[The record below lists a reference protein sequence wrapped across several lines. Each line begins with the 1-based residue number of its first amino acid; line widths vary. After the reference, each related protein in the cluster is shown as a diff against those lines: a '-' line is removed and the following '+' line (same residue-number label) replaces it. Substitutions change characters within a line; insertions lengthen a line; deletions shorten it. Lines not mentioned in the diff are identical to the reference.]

1 MSVAGLTLQRWRS
14 GFAESVWA
22 DRLVDALPLVPVIVS
37 VIFMAIVLLP
47 EVTVPVPSLNDD
59 AAHYSLILN
68 ASRAI
73 DAGLNPIDHWA
84 PDLEIGYP
92 QFAYYQHL
100 PALFVVALNRL
111 VLRSVSLLTL
121 FNLTRW
127 ALMAGFPITV
137 YWSLRKLGFSKPA
150 AAAAATFS
158 PLFSAGNK
166 FGIEYD
172 SYVWRGYGMYTQL
185 WAMHLSFLS
194 LAVVNRTLNDGK
206 GYLASVL
213 VLSALV
219 LSHVIYAFV
228 IAVTLPV
235 LMLSGVTR
243 SNWRQ
248 RVMRLMLAGA
258 PVMIVTSYFW
268 LPLII
273 NGAYHDVSPYME
285 EWKYNSFGARTIL
298 PWLVK
303 GQLMDVDRWPVITA
317 FAGVGVLIAL
327 WTRTRLAMFAL
338 AMFTMWLLIYFGKP
352 TWGSLSYPF
361 SWDGKLWMH
370 RYIGPVQMGAVLL
383 IGVAAGWLWLR
394 LDGFKRLRAP
404 WPSIIFVA
412 LILVVA
418 LPAFG
423 ERWTYLDWNRKD
435 LEQTQTALQS
445 DGDAYA
451 IIATLKQLPPG
462 RVYAGLR
469 DEYGDLMKVLWLRFP
484 DLLTFNQ
491 IEVAG
496 PPYQSLSINSDVIW
510 HFQYTNASDYDV
522 FNARYVVASSQQQM
536 PSFLTPIMKTDLY
549 TLYLAPTSGYFGL
562 ATTPVGYEGPQSQL
576 HVAIRTWFLSPL
588 PGEGVYPAM
597 AMPGTPH
604 DPNVS
609 YAPMVQAQSNLG
621 SLESDAK
628 PQGSIGDENDGLGRY
643 EATIQVDSPTTV
655 FLKATYHPD
664 WHAYVDGR
672 EVKPFMVTPSYPAI
686 TLQPGSHDVLFVY
699 KSPTMRTVLLFLGLF
714 TLGLVAACEIKR
726 DWLGGMWRSRLE
738 TWRAHRKKNEPEAE
752 A

>member
-14 GFAESVWA
+14 GFVESVWA
-22 DRLVDALPLVPVIVS
+22 DRLIDALPLVPVVIS
-37 VIFMAIVLLP
+37 VVFMAIALLP

-59 AAHYSLILN
+59 ASHYSLILN

-92 QFAYYQHL
+92 EFAYYQHL

-137 YWSLRKLGFSKPA
+137 YWSLRQLGFSKPA
-150 AAAAATFS
+150 SAAAATFS

-194 LAVVNRTLNDGK
+194 LAFVNRTLNDGK
-206 GYLASVL
+206 GYLASAL

-219 LSHVIYAFV
+219 ISHAIYAFV
-228 IAVTLPV
+228 VAVTLPV

-243 SNWRQ
+243 TNWRQ
-248 RVMRLMLAGA
+248 RVTRLMLAGG
-258 PVMIVTSYFW
+258 PVIIITSYFW
-268 LPLII
+268 LPLIL
-273 NGAYHDVSPYME
+273 NGAYFSTSPYME
-285 EWKYNSFGARTIL
+285 AWKYNSFGARTIL

-303 GQLMDVDRWPVITA
+303 GQLMDVNRWPVITA

-327 WTRTRLAMFAL
+327 LTRTRLAMFAL

-352 TWGSLSYPF
+352 TWGSLSLPF

-370 RYIGPVQMGAVLL
+370 RYIGPMQMGAVML
-383 IGVAAGWLWLR
+383 IGVAAGWLWTR
-394 LDGFKRLRAP
+394 LHSFKGLLGT

-412 LILVVA
+412 VIILVA

-435 LEQTQTALQS
+435 LEQTQAAINS
-445 DGDAYA
+445 DTDAQL
-451 IIATLKQLPPG
+451 IVDTLKRLPPG

-469 DEYGDLMKVLWLRFP
+469 DQYSDLMKISWLRFP

-510 HFQYTNASDYDV
+510 HFQFTNPAHYDV
-522 FNARYVVASSQQQM
+522 FNARYVVASNQETM
-536 PSFLTPIMKTDLY
+536 PSFLTPILKTGLY
-549 TLYLAPTSGYFGL
+549 TLYAAPTSGYFGL
-562 ATTPVGYEGPQSQL
+562 ATTPAGYAGSQAQMQI
-576 HVAIRTWFLSPL
+576 AIRTWFLSSL
-588 PGEGVYPAM
+588 PGDGIYPAM

-604 DPNVS
+604 DPNVK
-609 YAPMVQAQSNLG
+609 YEPMVQAQSDYDKLDTG
-621 SLESDAK
+621 EQAQ
-628 PQGSIGDENDGLGRY
+628 PTGSINAEKDGLGRY
-643 EATIQVDSPTTV
+643 EATIQVDNPTTV
-655 FLKATYHPD
+655 VLKATYHPD
-664 WHAYVDGR
+664 WHAYVDGK

-686 TLQPGSHDVLFVY
+686 TLPAGSHDVLFVY
-699 KSPTMRTVLLFLGLF
+699 KSPTMRTVLLFIGLL
-714 TLGLVAACEIKR
+714 TLGLVAACEFKR
-726 DWLGGMWRSRLE
+726 DWLAEVLRSL
-738 TWRAHRKKNEPEAE
+738 RKKSDNPEAE
-752 A
+752 V